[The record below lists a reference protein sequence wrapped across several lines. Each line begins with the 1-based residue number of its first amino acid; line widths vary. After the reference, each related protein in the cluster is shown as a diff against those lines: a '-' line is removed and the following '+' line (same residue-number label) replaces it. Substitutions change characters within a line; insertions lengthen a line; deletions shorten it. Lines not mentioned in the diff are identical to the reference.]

1 MTKKTILFL
10 YNMWKEKKKTNVR
23 KICFFGM
30 ETALTEKGKKITIK
44 AAVDKVRLAAHCT
57 TVTWKLRRK
66 RLWKLSIMKC

>member
-1 MTKKTILFL
+1 
-10 YNMWKEKKKTNVR
+10 
-23 KICFFGM
+23 M

-44 AAVDKVRLAAHCT
+44 AAVDKVRLAAHRT